1 MSGGAPGT
9 PDLSAAEVRAA
20 LCAAMRALVSEGLT
34 RGTAGNLSVRTAH
47 GMLITPSGIK
57 PDALT
62 PGAIVALGA
71 DGTPLEHNCRP
82 SSEWRFHRDIYAAR
96 SEVQAVVHVHSPHAA
111 ALACQRRGIPA
122 FHYMIAVAG
131 GDSVRC
137 ADYATFGTQAL
148 SDAALVALAGRRACL
163 LANHGQIAVGT
174 SLANALDLAG
184 EVEELAR
191 QYQFAASAG
200 VPVLLGARDM
210 RAVMEQFKG
219 YGARHGESEEQT

>member
-1 MSGGAPGT
+1 MSGGAPDSSDPAT
-9 PDLSAAEVRAA
+9 AALRTA

-34 RGTAGNLSVRTAH
+34 RGTAGNLSVRTAR
-47 GMLITPSGIK
+47 GMLITPSGIR
-57 PDALT
+57 PAALT
-62 PGAIVALGA
+62 PAMIVALGA
-71 DGTPLEHNCRP
+71 DGTSPEHECRP
-82 SSEWRFHRDIYAAR
+82 SSEWRFHRDIYVAR
-96 SEVQAVVHVHSPHAA
+96 SEVQAVVHVHSPHAT

-148 SDAALVALAGRRACL
+148 SDAALAALAGRRACL
-163 LANHGQIAVGT
+163 LANHGQIAVGAT
-174 SLANALDLAG
+174 LSAALDLAG

-191 QYQFAASAG
+191 QYQLAASTG
-200 VPVLLGARDM
+200 IPVLLGAREM
-210 RAVMEQFKG
+210 RAVMQQFKG

>member
-1 MSGGAPGT
+1 MSRGAP
-9 PDLSAAEVRAA
+9 AAGDPAASDPRLA
-20 LCAAMRALVSEGLT
+20 LCAAMRALIADGLT
-34 RGTAGNLSVRTAH
+34 RGTAGNLSVRSAN
-47 GMLITPSGIK
+47 GMLITPSSVR
-57 PDALT
+57 PELLT
-62 PGAIVALGA
+62 PSGIVALGI
-71 DGTPLEHNCRP
+71 DGTVLAGGGKP

-96 SEVQAVVHVHSPHAA
+96 SEVQAVVHVHSPYAT

-148 SDAALVALAGRRACL
+148 SDATLVALAGRRACL
-163 LANHGQIAVGT
+163 LANHGQIAIGT
-174 SLANALDLAG
+174 TLTGALALAG

-191 QYQFAASAG
+191 QYQLALSTG
-200 VPVLLGARDM
+200 VPVLLGAREM